1 MNPSSDMTPER
12 IAGRMDR
19 LPFLPMHLRITSLLG
34 IGTLFDGFD
43 SLSIAGALTMI
54 IATFHIDYKSAG
66 ALGSAAFLG
75 QIVGALA
82 FGWLSER
89 IGRKWAFI
97 SSLFIFGACSLFAA
111 TASNEHELLWARAIQ
126 GIGLGAEVPIA
137 AALFNEYARSAVRGK
152 WVMLYETMF
161 IYGLVLAPF
170 AGLVLYSSFGPE
182 LGWRVLFGIGGI
194 PALVAI
200 LAIFALP
207 ESPRWLASK
216 GRLAEADAI
225 VSSMEDEARKRNLP
239 LPAPVDV
246 PPVVKESTS
255 FIELFQGRYAKR
267 TFVVWTQWFCSYFVS
282 NGFQIWQPLLL
293 MKIGGLPTSA
303 ALALSVV
310 SSVLQVLFAYATAGF
325 IDRVGRVP
333 WFAWGFGLSALFAL
347 GGALAGGV
355 YHVHGWQVLVIFGFG
370 MTSTMSV
377 NNLGVYLFTPEQ
389 YPTRMRA
396 WGTAAGS
403 SLNRLASF
411 IAPLAI
417 GALLTTGSEA
427 LTAIFVMFALVA
439 LFGAIVMA
447 TMGEETKLRTLEEL
461 SP

>member
-1 MNPSSDMTPER
+1 
-12 IAGRMDR
+12 MDR
-19 LPFLPMHLRITSLLG
+19 LPFLPFHLRITSLLG
-34 IGTLFDGFD
+34 TGTLFDGFD

-75 QIVGALA
+75 QIVGALG

-97 SSLFIFGACSLFAA
+97 ISLCIFGACSFVAA
-111 TASNEHELLWARAIQ
+111 SATNEHELLWARAIQ
-126 GIGLGAEVPIA
+126 GVGLGAEVPIA

-152 WVMLYETMF
+152 WVMLYETLF
-161 IYGLVLAPF
+161 IYGLVLAPLASLF
-170 AGLVLYSSFGPE
+170 CYNVFGPE
-182 LGWRVLFGIGGI
+182 LGWRVLFAIGGV

-200 LAIFALP
+200 LAISLLP

-225 VSSMEDEARKRNLP
+225 VTSIEEEARRHNIALP
-239 LPAPVDV
+239 PPVDV
-246 PPVVKESTS
+246 PPVVKEATS
-255 FIELFQGRYAKR
+255 FVELFQGRYAKR
-267 TFVVWTQWFCSYFVS
+267 TFVVWVQWFSCYFVS

-293 MKIGGLPTSA
+293 MKIGGLPASA
-303 ALALSVV
+303 ALELSVV
-310 SSVLQVLFAYATAGF
+310 SAGLQLVFAYATAGV
-325 IDRVGRVP
+325 IDRVGRIP
-333 WFAWGFGLSALFAL
+333 WFTGSFALSALFAL

-355 YHVHGWQVLVIFGFG
+355 FHAHGWQVLVIFGFG

-403 SLNRLASF
+403 SINRLASF

-417 GALLTTGSEA
+417 GGFLATGTGA
-427 LTAIFVMFALVA
+427 LTSIFVMFAVVA
-439 LFGAIVMA
+439 LFGAVVMA
-447 TMGEETKLRTLEEL
+447 LMGEETKMRTLEEL